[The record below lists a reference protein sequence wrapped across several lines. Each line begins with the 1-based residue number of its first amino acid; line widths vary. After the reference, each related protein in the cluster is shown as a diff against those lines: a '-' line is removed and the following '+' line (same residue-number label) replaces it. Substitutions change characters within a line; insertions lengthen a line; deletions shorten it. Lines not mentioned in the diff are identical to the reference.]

1 MNNYVK
7 DLKVDQVIFGI
18 GLFESVFEIYST
30 KAFEYGIGG
39 ELVHIKLDDIISV
52 TSYGSGMWK
61 LILPYF
67 WDLDEP
73 ICIYYS
79 DTSAWVYTT
88 NEEKAVKLYSDLLTG
103 DFKSTYFPGYN
114 DNIRIIGTCRIDVSS
129 TRVRF
134 FLPDEFK
141 AS

>member
-7 DLKVDQVIFGI
+7 NLKVDQVIFGI
-18 GLFESVFEIYST
+18 GLFESAFEIYST
-30 KAFEYGIGG
+30 KAFEYGIGEG
-39 ELVHIKLDDIISV
+39 LTHIKLDNIISV
-52 TSYGSGMWK
+52 TSYSSLWK
-61 LILPYF
+61 LILPYY

-73 ICIYYS
+73 ICVYYTG
-79 DTSAWVYTT
+79 TSAWIYTT

-103 DFKSTYFPGYN
+103 NFKDTCFPGFDDYR
-114 DNIRIIGTCRIDVSS
+114 RIIGICRTNVSNK
-129 TRVRF
+129 RVQF

>member
-18 GLFESVFEIYST
+18 GLFEPAFEIYST

-39 ELVHIKLDDIISV
+39 GLTHIKLDNIISV
-52 TSYGSGMWK
+52 TYYSSSSWR

-73 ICIYYS
+73 ICVYYS
-79 DTSAWVYTT
+79 DTSAWIYTT
-88 NEEKAVKLYSDLLTG
+88 NEEKAVKLYSDLLT
-103 DFKSTYFPGYN
+103 DNFKSTCFPGFH
-114 DNIRIIGTCRIDVSS
+114 DNKRIIGICSIDISS
-129 TRVRF
+129 KRVQF
-134 FLPDEFK
+134 FLPNEFK